1 MSGFEIAGLII
12 GVVPLT
18 IAALERYKTAHEL
31 LHRYSNKPVYIDRL
45 IQALEEQ
52 KFCIESEFEI
62 MLRAAGFEQQ
72 DISTVGG
79 DHLKTI
85 LLRRDVAEELGR
97 YLGRG
102 YDPYRKALVRCE
114 ASLGDIVRNIRGLVP
129 GSPVSLLTAMKLP
142 TNSQMTK
149 TDCFLW

>member
-31 LHRYSNKPVYIDRL
+31 LLRYTNKPVYIDRL

-52 KFCIESEFEI
+52 KFCIESEFQI

-72 DISTVGG
+72 AISTIGG
-79 DHLKTI
+79 GCLQTI
-85 LLRRDVAEELGR
+85 LLKGDVAEELGQ
-97 YLGRG
+97 YLGRA

-114 ASLGDIVRNIRGLVP
+114 ASLGDILRNIGGLVP
-129 GSPVSLLTAMKLP
+129 GSPVSSVIATKLP
-142 TNSQMTK
+142 IAK
-149 TDCFLW
+149 

>member
-12 GVVPLT
+12 GIVPVT
-18 IAALERYKTAHEL
+18 IAALERYKTAHEML
-31 LHRYSNKPVYIDRL
+31 LRYTNKSVYIDRL

-72 DISTVGG
+72 DISTIGG
-79 DHLKTI
+79 ERLQNI

-114 ASLGDIVRNIRGLVP
+114 ASLGDIVRKIGGLVP
-129 GSPVSLLTAMKLP
+129 GSPVSLLTATKLP
-142 TNSQMTK
+142 IAK
-149 TDCFLW
+149 